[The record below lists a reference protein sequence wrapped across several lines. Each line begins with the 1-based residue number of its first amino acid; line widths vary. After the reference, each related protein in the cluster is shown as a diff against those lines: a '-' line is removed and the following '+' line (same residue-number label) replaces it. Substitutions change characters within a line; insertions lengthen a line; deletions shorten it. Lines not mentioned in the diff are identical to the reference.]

1 MGRVQNW
8 VDRALYRDL
17 PDINDTETTEP
28 QLRGVM
34 KRMGHR
40 LIGESAVSAAVF
52 FSGYGLTIWELWQ
65 RGGEASQGKIAAE
78 LGIALVGATA
88 EVVAVTQTWGRHHQ
102 YENEIIGRHVHEA
115 RTPTPDSPNVLI
127 YEFTSAA
134 KLAASWVDE
143 AASLGIR
150 FS

>member
-88 EVVAVTQTWGRHHQ
+88 A
-102 YENEIIGRHVHEA
+102 YML
-115 RTPTPDSPNVLI
+115 SPSSCMGL
-127 YEFTSAA
+127 
-134 KLAASWVDE
+134 
-143 AASLGIR
+143 
-150 FS
+150 